1 MRFSLKG
8 PINFLLGDWRILGIY
23 NYQNS
28 FNPFKDSYI
37 SPGSMSLPAAFTFG
51 NAALNYN
58 LRGFA
63 LYNED
68 MALAKSFRIKERFRC
83 EFRWEAF
90 NSLNRVVWGN
100 PGTNV
105 SAANFGK
112 IAGQGNPPR
121 IMQVGLKINY

>member
-1 MRFSLKG
+1 MNFFGRGMRFSLKG

-23 NYQNS
+23 SYQNS

-90 NSLNRVVWGN
+90 NSLNRVVWA
-100 PGTNV
+100 T
-105 SAANFGK
+105 AA
-112 IAGQGNPPR
+112 QT
-121 IMQVGLKINY
+121 

>member
-1 MRFSLKG
+1 MVTKPGGNEYHSVACDFKRHSNLDANDF
-8 PINFLLGDWRILGIY
+8 
-23 NYQNS
+23 
-28 FNPFKDSYI
+28 FNKSSRP
-37 SPGSMSLPAAFTFG
+37 
-51 NAALNYN
+51 
-58 LRGFA
+58 
-63 LYNED
+63 
-68 MALAKSFRIKERFRC
+68 ALAKSVRIKERFRC

-121 IMQVGLKINY
+121 IMQVGQKINC